1 MCAAATSRS
10 RVARVPC
17 LSAAR
22 AHSTALFAYEK
33 RCAAYAEL
41 GRYREALS
49 DAEFILQH
57 TSTDRGAALARVK
70 TIKDYMRRTNNFDNG
85 YHQAT
90 TTLICLL
97 RPREHR
103 QLTQSRPSTY
113 GGPLEKTSRF
123 GRGMT
128 SSTSMGSIL
137 GWDTDGD
144 GRVDMA
150 EFRERIATLGF
161 KAAKKERDV
170 FGGKGKVSS
179 HAEY

>member
-1 MCAAATSRS
+1 
-10 RVARVPC
+10 
-17 LSAAR
+17 
-22 AHSTALFAYEK
+22 LFAYEK

-70 TIKDYMRRTNNFDNG
+70 AIKDYMRRTNNFDNG

-113 GGPLEKTSRF
+113 GGPMEKASRF
-123 GRGMT
+123 GLGVT
-128 SSTSMGSIL
+128 SSTAMGQAL
-137 GWDTDGD
+137 GWDSNND
-144 GRVDMA
+144 GRIDMD
-150 EFRERIATLGF
+150 EFRQRVVTLGY
-161 KAAKKERDV
+161 KPHRKEKSA
-170 FGGKGKVSS
+170 FGFQ
-179 HAEY
+179 